1 LRPSRLLIGK
11 GRDYSSWSKL
21 NSQPDPE
28 ADEDAKLPLPSRTRY
43 LLDIVQTGIHLLDS
57 YLIDIFAVVKCHLLK
72 ISSLRHVRD
81 SKLIK
86 YLLLLMPS

>member
-28 ADEDAKLPLPSRTRY
+28 ADEDAKLPLFK
-43 LLDIVQTGIHLLDS
+43 
-57 YLIDIFAVVKCHLLK
+57 FARF
-72 ISSLRHVRD
+72 SD
-81 SKLIK
+81 
-86 YLLLLMPS
+86 